1 MIHIFCKE
9 PYNATK
15 RDLKNIH
22 GSLILLT
29 SIYVK
34 NSNLSL
40 NQCVQPGEGASGTIK
55 NKTNFQI
62 FFKNFLC
69 ENNLIYEKSSKG
81 IDKFYSFFYTYSSG
95 GLWFSFLK

>member
-9 PYNATK
+9 PYNAPK
-15 RDLKNIH
+15 RELKNIH

-40 NQCVQPGEGASGTIK
+40 NQCVQPGEGASGTIQ

-62 FFKNFLC
+62 FCKNFLCEKC

-81 IDKFYSFFYTYSSG
+81 IDKFYSFFYT
-95 GLWFSFLK
+95 

>member
-1 MIHIFCKE
+1 MIYIFCKE

-15 RDLKNIH
+15 KELKNIH
-22 GSLILLT
+22 DSLILLT

-40 NQCVQPGEGASGTIK
+40 NQCVQPGEGASGTVQ

-81 IDKFYSFFYTYSSG
+81 IETFYSFFYIYSTSVVFG
-95 GLWFSFLK
+95 SHF

>member
-1 MIHIFCKE
+1 MMYIFCKE

-15 RDLKNIH
+15 KELKNIH
-22 GSLILLT
+22 DSLILLT

-62 FFKNFLC
+62 FFKNFLR

-81 IDKFYSFFYTYSSG
+81 IDIFFSFFIHSTSVVFGSH
-95 GLWFSFLK
+95 F